1 MNTAQIKE
9 ALRENGIQVNRR
21 LGQNFLCNE
30 TVIERIVQVSSIKA
44 GDTVL
49 EIGPGLG
56 EMTAHLLRAE
66 ASVTAVEIDAGL
78 VRFLSKRFE
87 GASGLTLVHSDFLKL
102 APSADFPTVISNL
115 PYYCSSEILF
125 RLATA
130 YRAERI
136 FVMLQREM
144 AERIYSEPGTDNYG
158 ALSVALQYYYVPRF
172 LFTIDRSSFYPQPDV
187 VSSFIS
193 LERRGDIPDD
203 AGTTELFHRIVKSS
217 FWGRR
222 KTLVKS
228 LAESPHLD
236 FSRDEIAGALRSLG
250 IDERTRGENLGV
262 EDFKRLSAALL
273 PAVR

>member
-30 TVIERIVQVSSIKA
+30 AVIERIVQVSSIKK

-56 EMTAHLLRAE
+56 ELTARLLRAE

-78 VRFLSKRFE
+78 VRFLAGRFE
-87 GASGLTLVHSDFLKL
+87 GENNLTLVHADFLKF
-102 APSADFPTVISNL
+102 APAADFPTVISNL

-136 FVMLQREM
+136 LVMLQREM
-144 AERIYSEPGTDNYG
+144 AERIYSGPGTDNYG
-158 ALSVALQYYYVPRF
+158 ALGVALQYYYVPRF
-172 LFTIDRSSFYPQPDV
+172 LFTIDPSSFYPQPEV
-187 VSSFIS
+187 VSSFLRLS
-193 LERRGDIPDD
+193 RRGDIPGDERF
-203 AGTTELFHRIVKSS
+203 TELFHKVVKSS

-228 LAESPHLD
+228 LADSPHLD

-262 EDFKRLSAALL
+262 EDFKRLTAALL
-273 PAVR
+273 SAAR